1 MKSSILLSFI
11 LLTFITHLSAQN
23 AVELRFQGERV
34 EDIAG
39 KRQLELIDVV
49 VFSNGGK
56 TYGDFNGKSAIVIP
70 GDPELSF
77 SKQNSLWIEMWI
89 NPSKIGA
96 GVALASKGS
105 GANYRIG
112 LQKGGEVFLSYYS
125 AGTWRSLVS
134 ETPLEMNQWQHVALW
149 FDSPAGKA
157 ALFLNGKV
165 IALSSEMQ
173 PFQSRDEQ
181 PLYVGG
187 APKQDGGYSG
197 LTGGIGAFILSGE
210 NPRNIPDDLELDQQ
224 VFEVTF

>member
-1 MKSSILLSFI
+1 MKYLLLLSFI
-11 LLTFITHLSAQN
+11 FITATLSAQN
-23 AVELRFQGERV
+23 AVELRFQGETV

-39 KRQLELIDVV
+39 KRQLELMDVV
-49 VFSNGGK
+49 VFSDGGK
-56 TYGDFNGKSAIVIP
+56 TYGDFSGKSAIVIP

-96 GVALASKGS
+96 GGPLASKGS

-134 ETPLEMNQWQHVALW
+134 ETPLDTNQWQHVALW

-157 ALFLNGKV
+157 ALFLNGRV
-165 IALSSEMQ
+165 IALSSEME

-187 APKQDGGYSG
+187 TPKQDDSGYSG
-197 LTGGIGAFILSGE
+197 LTGGIGAFILSHE
-210 NPRNIPDDLELDQQ
+210 NPRNIPDDLQLDQQ
-224 VFEVTF
+224 VFEVEF